1 MNEENT
7 KTQEGKTKKCFVI
20 MPISDVEGYPKGHF
34 DRVFKHV
41 IVSACK
47 KTGYEAIRADG
58 TSKTNVIIVDILK
71 NALDCEMAICDL
83 SARNPN
89 VFYELGFRQAFDKK
103 TVLMIDDKT
112 NRPFDINA
120 IRSFT
125 YDSSLRID
133 LVDKAISDLVKTLQ
147 ETQSMTESE
156 NNSLLKLLAIE
167 SPAILPKRKVISEDS
182 SLILQAIHDLSDD
195 IQKNLPKSK
204 RPFHSNIINSILLKG
219 QIVKVGSHLFDEKN
233 KKDIGYVV
241 DITDNTI
248 VVRNQ
253 DGMVSFISLNSPET
267 DNYKVMPF

>member
-41 IVSACK
+41 IVPACK

>member
-1 MNEENT
+1 
-7 KTQEGKTKKCFVI
+7 
-20 MPISDVEGYPKGHF
+20 
-34 DRVFKHV
+34 
-41 IVSACK
+41 
-47 KTGYEAIRADG
+47 
-58 TSKTNVIIVDILK
+58 
-71 NALDCEMAICDL
+71 
-83 SARNPN
+83 
-89 VFYELGFRQAFDKK
+89 
-103 TVLMIDDKT
+103 
-112 NRPFDINA
+112 
-120 IRSFT
+120 
-125 YDSSLRID
+125 
-133 LVDKAISDLVKTLQ
+133 
-147 ETQSMTESE
+147 MTESE

-219 QIVKVGSHLFDEKN
+219 QIVKVGNHLFDEKN